1 MNILAAFMTTTA
13 LLLTAPATAQDQQF
27 LVNGLGTLSCGK
39 VLDNLDNPV
48 GRAEISDWLNGF
60 VTAYNYYHDRQLV
73 TPPDRETHIAFVDSY
88 CRKNPLSNIVAAGV
102 SLVESLGGKS
112 SVLENSSD

>member
-1 MNILAAFMTTTA
+1 MKISATVLTATAFLLAA
-13 LLLTAPATAQDQQF
+13 PVVAQEQQF

-60 VTAYNYYHDRQLV
+60 VTAYNYYENQQLV
-73 TPPDRETHIAFVDSY
+73 TPPDKETNVAFIETY
-88 CRKNPLSNIVAAGV
+88 CRKNPLSNIVAGAV
-102 SLVESLGGKS
+102 DLIESLGGKKS
-112 SVLENSSD
+112 PVGKSP